1 MNGARAIH
9 EHKWFIWS
17 LIVQLNMIMAALEYM
32 LISLPLDTHIVS
44 VGSKQN
50 TTPNANYIIL

>member
-1 MNGARAIH
+1 
-9 EHKWFIWS
+9 
-17 LIVQLNMIMAALEYM
+17 MIMAAFEYM
-32 LISLPLDTHIVS
+32 LISLPLDIHIVI